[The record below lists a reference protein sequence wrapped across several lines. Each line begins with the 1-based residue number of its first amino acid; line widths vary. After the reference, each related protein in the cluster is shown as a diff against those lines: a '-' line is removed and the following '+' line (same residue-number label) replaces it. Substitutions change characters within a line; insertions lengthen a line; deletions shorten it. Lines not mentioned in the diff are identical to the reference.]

1 MGRIK
6 PGLRWGFTSACVV
19 AAAVLQPFF
28 IQSVQAI
35 TASVGQPYH
44 GRLIGGIPFP
54 TQFPGYRLREE
65 GRTYTT
71 PEVIGAVLDAIDA
84 VREKHPETCDLYLG
98 DFSLQGGGSAAHHR
112 SHQNGRD
119 VDIGMYLKGNQPLN
133 SLHVMNSDN
142 LDAAKTW
149 RLVEGLIR
157 SQRVQYIFLDRS
169 LQRLLFDYALSRGVD
184 RAYLDQLFANAKG
197 SIFQHVRNHIDHM
210 HVRFFTPW
218 STLAAHIDES
228 EMQKMAVI
236 EMAQQAY
243 LPKRV
248 NYYVNGSE
256 PGLDEL
262 AKSFGVTGRDLC
274 RWNQIRGNSV
284 LPPGSCLVFY
294 KRNFEA
300 EPRHLA
306 ESLQPYTA
314 PIAPVRL
321 ASLNPEPIGPSLEV
335 VVRDVTSS
343 VSEPAPRTR
352 KSSPATSAVTYSAYK
367 VRPGDTL
374 DKIARRNGIDV
385 KTLCRMNGIPKPT
398 ALKPGRTLKL
408 ATVRSTRSASPPLA
422 SLEVPACSIN
432 GRGSRGGNGKGPSR
446 GGLNICTVNQG
457 DTLDKVAKRHSIK
470 IETLCELNGLRKSA
484 TLRPGQKL
492 NLSKPDKSAKAV
504 LKRSVSDSHAAHP
517 NPGKAQA
524 ASKVQTVS
532 AASKRDSAKPAAKST
547 SQAPSKTSSAKAST
561 PATGKAAS
569 ASKKSTVQ
577 AKAVAPSKPS
587 ASAPA
592 ALKKTSPSDR
602 QARNVKGAKRGAN

>member
-6 PGLRWGFTSACVV
+6 PGLRWGFTSACFV
-19 AAAVLQPFF
+19 AAAVLQPIF

-44 GRLIGGIPFP
+44 GRLVNGIPFP
-54 TQFPGYRLREE
+54 TQFPGYQVREE

-71 PEVIGAVLDAIDA
+71 PEVIGAVLDAIDS
-84 VREKHPETCDLYLG
+84 VREKYPDTCDLYLG
-98 DFSLQGGGSAAHHR
+98 DFSLQGGGGSAHHR

-119 VDIGMYLKGNQPLN
+119 VDIGMYHKGNQPLN
-133 SLHVMNSDN
+133 TLQVMTSDN

-149 RLVEGLIR
+149 CLVEGLIR

-169 LQRLLFDYALSRGVD
+169 VQRLLFDYALTRGVD

-197 SIFQHVRNHIDHM
+197 SVFQHVRNHINHM

-228 EMQKMAVI
+228 EAQKLAVI
-236 EMAQQAY
+236 DMAQQAY

-256 PGLDEL
+256 PGLVDL
-262 AKSFGVTGRDLC
+262 AKSFGVTDRDLC

-300 EPRHLA
+300 EPRQLA
-306 ESLQPYTA
+306 ESLQPYAA

-321 ASLNPEPIGPSLEV
+321 ASLNPEPIGPSSEV
-335 VVRDVTSS
+335 VVRDTPAMDT
-343 VSEPAPRTR
+343 EPAPKAKR
-352 KSSPATSAVTYSAYK
+352 SSSAASAANYSTYK
-367 VRPGDTL
+367 VRHGDTL
-374 DKIARRNGIDV
+374 DKIAKRNGMDV

-408 ATVRSTRSASPPLA
+408 AAVKSTPSVSPSLA
-422 SLEVPACSIN
+422 SIDVPACSIN
-432 GRGSRGGNGKGPSR
+432 GTGSPGGDGKGSPR

-457 DTLDKVAKRHSIK
+457 DTLDKVAKRHSMK
-470 IETLCELNGLRKSA
+470 VETLCELNGLRKSA
-484 TLRPGQKL
+484 ALHAGQKL
-492 NLSKPDKSAKAV
+492 NLSKPDKSARTV
-504 LKRSVSDSHAAHP
+504 LKQSVSGSRTAESKP
-517 NPGKAQA
+517 EKAQGPA
-524 ASKVQTVS
+524 KVRSTTTTS
-532 AASKRDSAKPAAKST
+532 GRDAAKPAAKVKSG
-547 SQAPSKTSSAKAST
+547 S
-561 PATGKAAS
+561 PAKAAS
-569 ASKKSTVQ
+569 AASGKKPAKSTVQ
-577 AKAVAPSKPS
+577 AKASAPSKPS
-587 ASAPA
+587 AAGPV
-592 ALKKTSPSDR
+592 ALKKSPPADR
-602 QARNVKGAKRGAN
+602 QAKNGKNTKRGVN

>member
-44 GRLIGGIPFP
+44 GRLVNGIPFP
-54 TQFPGYRLREE
+54 AQFPGYQLREE

-71 PEVIGAVLDAIDA
+71 PEVIGAVLDAVDS
-84 VREKHPETCDLYLG
+84 VREKFPDTCDVYLG
-98 DFSLQGGGSAAHHR
+98 DFSLQGGGGSAQHR

-119 VDIGMYLKGNQPLN
+119 VDIGMYQKGNQPLS
-133 SLHVMNSDN
+133 SLRVMNADN

-149 RLVEGLIR
+149 CLAEGLIR

-169 LQRLLFDYALSRGVD
+169 VQRLLFDYALSQGVD

-197 SIFQHVRNHIDHM
+197 SVFQHVRNHIDHM

-228 EMQKMAVI
+228 EVQKLTVI

-262 AKSFGVTGRDLC
+262 AKNFGVTGRDLC
-274 RWNQIRGNSV
+274 RWNQIRGNTV

-321 ASLNPEPIGPSLEV
+321 ASLNPEPIGPSSEV
-335 VVRDVTSS
+335 VVRDTPSIDT
-343 VSEPAPRTR
+343 EPAPKVR
-352 KSSPATSAVTYSAYK
+352 KSNPATSVVTYTSYK

-385 KTLCRMNGIPKPT
+385 KTLCRMNAMPKPV
-398 ALKPGRTLKL
+398 ALKPGRTIKL
-408 ATVRSTRSASPPLA
+408 ATVKSTTRTPADSFA
-422 SLEVPACSIN
+422 SLDVPACSIN
-432 GRGSRGGNGKGPSR
+432 GGGKGSPR

-457 DTLDKVAKRHSIK
+457 DTLEKVAKRHSIK
-470 IETLCELNGLRKSA
+470 VDALCRLNGLRKSA
-484 TLRPGQKL
+484 TLHAGQKL
-492 NLSKPDKSAKAV
+492 NLSKPEKPASQQ
-504 LKRSVSDSHAAHP
+504 SVSDSRTGRSKT
-517 NPGKAQA
+517 GKAQA
-524 ASKVQTVS
+524 ATRVQTAS
-532 AASKRDSAKPAAKST
+532 TASKRDSAKPASKTKST
-547 SQAPSKTSSAKAST
+547 AQSKVSSTKANT
-561 PATGKAAS
+561 PTTGKAAS
-569 ASKKSTVQ
+569 KATVQ
-577 AKAVAPSKPS
+577 ARASAPSRP
-587 ASAPA
+587 AAAAPA
-592 ALKKTSPSDR
+592 ALKKAPPAVK
-602 QARNVKGAKRGAN
+602 QARNTKSAK